1 MLGSIQEGIYHF
13 TLGQRLLEKASK
25 ELNEDDRF
33 RARDIQYLRERV
45 EANRG
50 TWTVISFRTTSF

>member
-50 TWTVISFRTTSF
+50 RWKVR